1 MFVAGYGK
9 TVSHVNDGLKSAK
22 ETKQL
27 KLDPPF
33 YEWVISKLKNMSL
46 PKGDVHKK
54 KEMVQDVTLHDLDV
68 ANAQGGQDVYMS
80 FHDGTADD
88 EVQENWNHR

>member
-9 TVSHVNDGLKSAK
+9 TVSHVIVGLKSAK

-27 KLDPPF
+27 KLDPPI
-33 YEWVISKLKNMSL
+33 YEWAISKLKNMSL
-46 PKGDVHKK
+46 SL
-54 KEMVQDVTLHDLDV
+54 KETFTRRRKLSKTSPCTISGRCQCPGRTRC
-68 ANAQGGQDVYMS
+68 S

-88 EVQENWNHR
+88 EAQEN